1 MRVVFLDHVARL
13 SGAEIGMLR
22 LIAAAD
28 EVDAV
33 VVLAEDGPLVAP
45 LREAGAQVDVLPL
58 AEGARGLSKGKV
70 RPGASLAGAA
80 VHMPG
85 YVRAVAR
92 RLRELDPDLVHT
104 MSLKAG
110 IYGTFAARLAR
121 LPVVWHLHD
130 RLAADYLP
138 RPAVGLLRVL
148 ARTLPSA
155 LVAPSSSTLATV
167 GRPFRPGVRRAVIPL
182 PVPIPARPCEVRDRV
197 QRVGIVGRLTPWKG
211 QHVFLEAFARA
222 FPDPTIHAAV
232 IGAATFG
239 EQAYERALR
248 AQARALG
255 IEDRVEFTGFVA
267 DIPGELQRL
276 DLLVHASVLPE
287 PLGLAVIEGM
297 AAGVP
302 VLAADAGGPAEYIE
316 DGREGLLYPPGD
328 VEALAG
334 ALGRA
339 TRDRDLRVSMSA
351 SGRRKAHAFA
361 PEAVVG
367 RMLALYR
374 DVATRHR
381 T

>member
-13 SGAEIGMLR
+13 SGADIGMLR

-33 VVLAEDGPLVAP
+33 VLLAEDGPLVA
-45 LREAGAQVDVLPL
+45 AV
-58 AEGARGLSKGKV
+58 
-70 RPGASLAGAA
+70 

-85 YVRAVAR
+85 CVRAVAR

-110 IYGTFAARLAR
+110 IYGTFRRPPREASRRMAPAPPAHRRLPTAAGRRPAAR
-121 LPVVWHLHD
+121 
-130 RLAADYLP
+130 
-138 RPAVGLLRVL
+138 
-148 ARTLPSA
+148 
-155 LVAPSSSTLATV
+155 
-167 GRPFRPGVRRAVIPL
+167 
-182 PVPIPARPCEVRDRV
+182 
-197 QRVGIVGRLTPWKG
+197 
-211 QHVFLEAFARA
+211 ARA
-222 FPDPTIHAAV
+222 HAAQRP
-232 IGAATFG
+232 GAATFG
-239 EQAYERALR
+239 EHAYERALR

-302 VLAADAGGPAEYIE
+302 VLAADAGGPA
-316 DGREGLLYPPGD
+316 GTSRT
-328 VEALAG
+328 AA
-334 ALGRA
+334 
-339 TRDRDLRVSMSA
+339 RDRDLRVSMSA

-367 RMLALYR
+367 RMLALDR